1 MKKFPAFSDAVILHQ
16 INQQQAKIIFAALR
30 VLDAHL
36 EAENPAADLALVKS
50 HLLGVQD
57 AYGFKYTA
65 DQVSNPRSLQP
76 ALHQMIDALC
86 DAYSNSQDEHIRMAT
101 KFLHDQYE
109 ENFEPDV
116 FNLPQGE
123 TLRIAGHEY
132 I

>member
-36 EAENPAADLALVKS
+36 SLENPASDLAFVKS
-50 HLLGVQD
+50 QIQVVQD
-57 AYGFKYTA
+57 TFGFKFTA

-76 ALHQMIDALC
+76 ALHQMIDSLC
-86 DAYSNSQDEHIRMAT
+86 NAYSSAQENQIRMASE
-101 KFLHDQYE
+101 FLHDQYA

-123 TLRIAGHEY
+123 TLRISGHEY

>member
-30 VLDAHL
+30 VLDSHL
-36 EAENPAADLALVKS
+36 SMENPASDLAFVKTQIQD
-50 HLLGVQD
+50 VQESF
-57 AYGFKYTA
+57 GFKFSA
-65 DQVSNPRSLQP
+65 DQVSDPRTMQP

-86 DAYSNSQDEHIRMAT
+86 DAYINAHDKQIRMASE
-101 KFLHDQYE
+101 FLHDQYA